1 MQLDDFVLFL
11 DENLQNCKP
20 ILDILALN
28 SIRFER
34 HQAHFQRGENDEAWL
49 PQVAD
54 WGWIVL
60 TKDKRNRYNDL
71 ERVAVRRHRVREFYF
86 SAGNMNGEEMA
97 KALAQALPEMR
108 RILSEYQP
116 PVVGSITRSGA
127 VTILYDRAGSTHTR
141 RKERGSRGGDGI

>member
-1 MQLDDFVLFL
+1 
-11 DENLQNCKP
+11 
-20 ILDILALN
+20 
-28 SIRFER
+28 
-34 HQAHFQRGENDEAWL
+34 
-49 PQVAD
+49 
-54 WGWIVL
+54 
-60 TKDKRNRYNDL
+60 
-71 ERVAVRRHRVREFYF
+71 
-86 SAGNMNGEEMA
+86 MNGEEMA